1 VSLEELDQI
10 IAKIRY
16 VKWGDYVLPEDHN
29 YLLDA
34 IKKIRDILA
43 TGVGAGAEEP
53 DIKDIVTVTK
63 KKITVNTSY
72 AIQKSTDYYGTE
84 YYIVTPVSGKCL
96 ERLAFLVFEYRSTG
110 GEHRRVTTLIKLP
123 SADVI
128 EIHDQSISPPV
139 GCFGGMVYALWESAE
154 VYRLKIY
161 DGVTG
166 DVVADVDNVWWA
178 WPFTEYMLPAG
189 IPTHL
194 LVQLVSDTRYAY
206 VYERDKLVKIL
217 FADYLP
223 EDFYIYTSETQRV
236 KQYYSMYTVNRG
248 YKHRGEYIV
257 AHRPNP
263 VDDYTVDIY
272 VQVFEIQ
279 RT

>member
-1 VSLEELDQI
+1 MSLQELDQI

-43 TGVGAGAEEP
+43 AGIGAAAEEP

-72 AIQKSTDYYGTE
+72 AIRKSTDYYGTE
-84 YYIVTPVSGKCL
+84 YYNVSVRTADCL
-96 ERLAFLVFEYRSTG
+96 ERLAFLMFDYYTTG
-110 GEHRRVTTLIKLP
+110 GEYRTVTALVKLP
-123 SADVI
+123 TVDVI
-128 EIHDQSISPPV
+128 EIHDQLTPPPA
-139 GCFGGMVYALWESAE
+139 GCFGGMVYVLWRGTEA
-154 VYRLKIY
+154 YRLKVY
-161 DGVTG
+161 NGETG
-166 DVVADVDNVWWA
+166 DVIADVDNIYGGAV
-178 WPFTEYMLPAG
+178 FTEFMFPPG

-194 LVQLVSDTRYAY
+194 LAQSWSDTRYAY
-206 VYERDKLVKIL
+206 VYERDKLVKTL
-217 FADYLP
+217 LADYLP